1 MTPPHSPPAVMISA
15 QSSLADLAR
24 FYPGG
29 TAVLHRNGLDFCC
42 GGARSLAV
50 ACEAKGLDASQI
62 LQALERNENDGKGA
76 ALHLELWDAPLL
88 VRYIE
93 MNHHAYLRQL
103 FPTLTQQI
111 AKVVLKHGDRHPEIH
126 AISELYTNI
135 SGTLERHMLDEE
147 HGVFQAV
154 RTSGDLSLA
163 REEISRHETDHEA
176 VGRSMDQ
183 LRLLTN
189 NFTPPA
195 DACNTHRSVYTLLE
209 RLVNDTM
216 QHVFLENAVL
226 FPMLLE
232 PPPLAHSPH

>member
-1 MTPPHSPPAVMISA
+1 MITIQTDMITI
-15 QSSLADLAR
+15 QSSLADIAR

-29 TAVLHRNGLDFCC
+29 TAILHRNGLDFCC

-50 ACEAKGLDASQI
+50 ACNAKGLDATEI
-62 LQALERNENDGKGA
+62 LRALERGESDDKGV
-76 ALHLELWDAPLL
+76 ALHLELWDALLL

-93 MNHHAYLRQL
+93 LNHHAFLRQL

-147 HGVFQAV
+147 HGVFHAV

-163 REEISRHETDHEA
+163 REEISRHEADHED
-176 VGRSMDQ
+176 VGRSMTH
-183 LRLLTN
+183 LRVLTN

-195 DACNTHRSVYTLLE
+195 DPCNTHRSVYTLLE
-209 RLVNDTM
+209 RLVDDTM

-226 FPMLLE
+226 FPMLLAHPLVT
-232 PPPLAHSPH
+232 PPH